1 MDRSLLG
8 RFLSPVIRNDRELT
22 RFTIRITLFAVAIAL
37 STDVAQQLAFFVDW
51 PTCLRMWAIT
61 VATSL
66 VISVPI
72 SFAFGKAHF
81 ELYRAKFAADAL
93 SRTDWL
99 TDLPNRR
106 ALIEMTEASLPRA
119 LALAIFDID
128 RFKAVNDSYGH
139 LAGDAAIRCVGR
151 MMAEDLGALGFV
163 ARVGGEEFAVLASD
177 VAIDEMARRL
187 FDFRDRV
194 SATPIVVGKIAVRV
208 TISAGVALR
217 DADQTFDRLYAEA
230 DRALYQA
237 KATGRNRIQFAS
249 PSQLPCAL
257 AARLEPLDCQGI
269 ARRA

>member
-1 MDRSLLG
+1 MYRSFLG
-8 RFLSPVIRNDRELT
+8 QFLSPVIRDNREHT

-51 PTCLRMWAIT
+51 PTCLRTWAIT

-81 ELYRAKFAADAL
+81 ELYRAKLAADAL
-93 SRTDWL
+93 SRIDSL

-106 ALIEMTEASLPRA
+106 ALIEMTETSLPRV

-128 RFKAVNDSYGH
+128 RFKTVNDTYGH
-139 LAGDAAIRCVGR
+139 LTGDAAIRCVGR
-151 MMAEDLGALGFV
+151 MMAQDLGGLGAV
-163 ARVGGEEFAVLASD
+163 ARLGGEEFAVLASD
-177 VAIDEMARRL
+177 VAIDELARRL
-187 FDFRDRV
+187 FDFRDRL
-194 SATPIVVGKIAVRV
+194 SATPIIVGKAAVRV
-208 TISAGVALR
+208 TVSAGVALR
-217 DADQTFDRLYAEA
+217 DDDQTFERLYSEA

-237 KATGRNRIQFAS
+237 KAAGRNRIQFAS
-249 PSQLPCAL
+249 PSQLPSAL
-257 AARLEPLDCQGI
+257 AARVEPPQREGI

>member
-1 MDRSLLG
+1 MYRNFLG
-8 RFLSPVIRNDRELT
+8 RFLSPVIRDNRELA

-51 PTCLRMWAIT
+51 PTCLRIWAIT

-81 ELYRAKFAADAL
+81 ELYRAKLAADAL
-93 SRTDWL
+93 SRTDSL

-106 ALIEMTEASLPRA
+106 ALIEMTETSLPRE

-128 RFKAVNDSYGH
+128 RFKAVNDTYGH

-151 MMAEDLGALGFV
+151 MMAEDLGPLGCV

-177 VAIDEMARRL
+177 VTIGELARRL
-187 FDFRDRV
+187 FDFRDRL
-194 SATPIVVGKIAVRV
+194 SATPIIVGKFAVRV

-217 DADQTFDRLYAEA
+217 DDDQTFDRLYSEA

-237 KATGRNRIQFAS
+237 KAAGRNRIQFAS
-249 PSQLPCAL
+249 PSQLPSAL
-257 AARLEPLDCQGI
+257 AARVEPLGREGI